1 MSTEEKK
8 ENKFNILLPVLKV
21 TSVVFCILGF
31 LCLVT
36 GDLIFY
42 GIGLELRKFF
52 LALFGYAS
60 FPLLIVAIYVGVLSF
75 AGISLRK
82 NKHFYAYLVSF
93 SVLLIIIAMVHI
105 ALAPSVQGNG
115 YFEYFGECWQAGLG
129 GFKTCTFG
137 GAFCS
142 LITYPLERFLST
154 VGSYIILAILLGLS
168 ILYFFRNK
176 IQKNT
181 EKPEKE
187 SGKTEKR
194 EDVAFSRKNG
204 KSKLFCSGE
213 DFDLREDVKN
223 SRNQG
228 REDSDDK
235 HGKYNAVFGSSAY
248 SSSASAAEQKPYSK
262 QYEDDLQSKKD
273 YILRPYTKIDINK
286 NNEDKGISDSV
297 NTRPTRRIE
306 DEIDLSEPKRDIFK
320 PKTRKPEEKR
330 PDFKQSDNN
339 GFSEFFGNSSAA
351 SYTPKQKE
359 EVYDIYGEPVDK
371 SKVKDYLNAT
381 SNKDA
386 YIPGDYDVYGRKDFE
401 RDVNKK
407 DAKSYGGVNDKL
419 FGSTRNKESVIDLSK
434 GKDDYKYTDSLS
446 RNDSAQER
454 EEVKSTYNSYDTK
467 EKEPTYTPFEPKE
480 KEPTYT
486 PFETKQKEP
495 SYSSNDVKQ
504 TESETEVSQTKPRFT
519 EKVTSNEKPAA
530 QQPVKAEQKHE
541 EEEENPYDLMPIN
554 YKYVYPPVSLLKNYV
569 RDDDLDEIRRFNE
582 EKSNVILDVLWR
594 AKIEAEIVRV
604 LNGPTVTRFDIAIPK
619 TASIKDVTKL
629 SDDLNLWLAS
639 AGSMRMIAPI
649 PGTSHIGIEVPNE
662 KRQTVGIRE
671 IVTSEGFIN
680 AKKTTLTF
688 ALGKNLVG
696 DCISLDIAKMPHL
709 LVAGATGTG
718 KSVCLNTML
727 TSLLMKYGP
736 DELRI
741 MIVDPK
747 IVEFAAFE
755 GIPHLMFNEMITSAD
770 KATAMLS
777 WAVKEM
783 ESRYQQLY
791 QAKVQNINDYNEKME
806 KLGQKKMNRI
816 LILIDE
822 FADLMSSNKATI
834 EEKIGRLAQKAR
846 AAGIHL
852 VLATQRP
859 SVDIMTG
866 SIKTNFTS
874 RISFKM
880 SSATDSMTILTEGGA
895 ESLLGNGDCLYRTSQ
910 MFATERVQDAFISK
924 GEMDAVIDYIKAH
937 NKCYYNTDALKA
949 INAEANPPAP
959 AESEQGSSSN
969 GNLNDDGSDN
979 LMYEALRYVIE
990 NNGVSISRLQR
1001 KYRIGFNRAASI
1013 VDWMT
1018 EKGYISQPLENKT
1031 RKILIS
1037 MEEYNKLMDEMN
1049 SNGEA

>member
-1 MSTEEKK
+1 MKAEEKK
-8 ENKFNILLPVLKV
+8 EGKIKILLPVLKV

-52 LALFGYAS
+52 LALFGFAS
-60 FPLLIVAIYVGVLSF
+60 FPFLLVVIYIGILSF
-75 AGISLRK
+75 AGISLRENK
-82 NKHFYAYLVSF
+82 NFYVYLVSMM
-93 SVLLIIIAMVHI
+93 VLAIIVLIVHI
-105 ALAPSVQGNG
+105 ALAPSIQGKS
-115 YFEYFGECWQAGLG
+115 YFEYFSECWKDGLG

-137 GAFCS
+137 GAVCS
-142 LITYPLERFLST
+142 LITYPLEKFLST
-154 VGSYIILAILLGLS
+154 VGSYIVLVIFLGLS
-168 ILYFFRNK
+168 VLYFFRNK
-176 IQKNT
+176 TQKKAPKNIETEQYVNT
-181 EKPEKE
+181 NEE
-187 SGKTEKR
+187 G
-194 EDVAFSRKNG
+194 FFFRKNG
-204 KSKLFCSGE
+204 KNKLFCSG
-213 DFDLREDVKN
+213 DAFDLKEDVKN
-223 SRNQG
+223 ARNQNQ
-228 REDSDDK
+228 EDLDDK
-235 HGKYNAVFGSSAY
+235 HGRYNAVFGASAY
-248 SSSASAAEQKPYSK
+248 SSEQKPYSR

-273 YILRPYTKIDINK
+273 YILKPYTKIDINK
-286 NNEDKGISDSV
+286 SSDDNGMSGSV
-297 NTRPTRRIE
+297 DTRATKRIE

-320 PKTRKPEEKR
+320 PKTKKTEEKR
-330 PDFKQSDNN
+330 SEFSQAETN

-351 SYTPKQKE
+351 NYAPKKKDE
-359 EVYDIYGEPVDK
+359 AYDIYGEPIDK
-371 SKVKDYLNAT
+371 SKVKNYLNSSINNET
-381 SNKDA
+381 YSSD
-386 YIPGDYDVYGRKDFE
+386 DYDVYDKKDLE
-401 RDVNKK
+401 RDLNQTRKTINQYR
-407 DAKSYGGVNDKL
+407 AVNDDL
-419 FGSTRNKESVIDLSK
+419 FGANGNNNNCVDLSK
-434 GKDDYKYTDSLS
+434 EKSDYNYVDNTLNENKIKTNDESATKYDSY
-446 RNDSAQER
+446 A
-454 EEVKSTYNSYDTK
+454 
-467 EKEPTYTPFEPKE
+467 
-480 KEPTYT
+480 
-486 PFETKQKEP
+486 TKQKE
-495 SYSSNDVKQ
+495 SGYNSFDKQKGNAENDLSS
-504 TESETEVSQTKPRFT
+504 KPRFM
-519 EKVTSNEKPAA
+519 EKNQANENS
-530 QQPVKAEQKHE
+530 VKLNKTEQKAD

-554 YKYVYPPVSLLKNYV
+554 YKYVHPPVSLLKNYI

-709 LVAGATGTG
+709 LIAGATGTG

-755 GIPHLMFNEMITSAD
+755 GIPHLMFNEMITSAE

-783 ESRYQQLY
+783 EARYQQLY
-791 QAKVQNINDYNEKME
+791 QAKVQNINDYNDKME

-822 FADLMSSNKATI
+822 FADLMSSNKASI

-880 SSATDSMTILTEGGA
+880 SSATDSVTILTEGGA
-895 ESLLGNGDCLYRTSQ
+895 ESLLGNGDCLYKTSQ
-910 MFATERVQDAFISK
+910 MFALERVQDAFISK
-924 GEMDAVIDYIKAH
+924 EEMDAVIDYIKAH
-937 NKCYYNTDALKA
+937 NKCYYNNDALKA
-949 INAEANPPAP
+949 INAEANPPA
-959 AESEQGSSSN
+959 STDNEQNSSSN

-1049 SNGEA
+1049 SNGES

>member
-52 LALFGYAS
+52 LALFGFAS
-60 FPLLIVAIYVGVLSF
+60 FPLLIVAIYVGILSF

-93 SVLLIIIAMVHI
+93 SVLLIIIAIVHI
-105 ALAPSVQGNG
+105 SLAPSVQGKG

-176 IQKNT
+176 IQKT
-181 EKPEKE
+181 TTKEEKGIDKNENSE
-187 SGKTEKR
+187 S
-194 EDVAFSRKNG
+194 VSYSRKNN

-223 SRNQG
+223 ARNQG
-228 REDSDDK
+228 REDSSDK
-235 HGKYNAVFGSSAY
+235 HGKYNAVFGSAAY
-248 SSSASAAEQKPYSK
+248 SSPAEQKPYSK

-286 NNEDKGISDSV
+286 NDDDKGISDSV
-297 NTRPTRRIE
+297 NTRPSRRIE

-330 PDFKQSDNN
+330 PDFTQSGNN

-351 SYTPKQKE
+351 SYTPKQKEKE

-386 YIPGDYDVYGRKDFE
+386 YIPDDYDIYGRKDFE
-401 RDVNKK
+401 RDINKK
-407 DAKSYGGVNDKL
+407 ETKPYGDVNDDLFGVNRK
-419 FGSTRNKESVIDLSK
+419 NESVIDLSK
-434 GKDDYKYTDSLS
+434 GKDDYKYTDNLS
-446 RNDSAQER
+446 GNNATQEK
-454 EEVKSTYNSYDTK
+454 EEIKPSYNS
-467 EKEPTYTPFEPKE
+467 FG
-480 KEPTYT
+480 
-486 PFETKQKEP
+486 TKQKEP
-495 SYSSNDVKQ
+495 SYSSNEVKQ
-504 TESETEVSQTKPRFT
+504 TESETEVSQAKPRFT
-519 EKVTSNEKPAA
+519 EKVSTYEKPAA
-530 QQPVKAEQKHE
+530 QPTDKAEQKPA

-736 DELRI
+736 DELRLI
-741 MIVDPK
+741 IVDPK

-755 GIPHLMFNEMITSAD
+755 GIPHLMFNEMITSAE

-783 ESRYQQLY
+783 EARYQQLY

-822 FADLMSSNKATI
+822 FADLMSSNKANI

-880 SSATDSMTILTEGGA
+880 SSTVDSMTILNEGGA
-895 ESLLGNGDCLYRTSQ
+895 EALLGNGDCLYRTSQ
-910 MFATERVQDAFISK
+910 MFAPERVQDAFISK

-937 NKCYYNTDALKA
+937 NKCYYNNDALKA

-959 AESEQGSSSN
+959 AETEQGSSSN

-1049 SNGEA
+1049 PNGEA

>member
-1 MSTEEKK
+1 MSKEEKNETK
-8 ENKFNILLPVLKV
+8 ESKSKILWPVLKV
-21 TSVVFCILGF
+21 TLVVFCILGF

-52 LALFGYAS
+52 LAFFGYAS
-60 FPLLIVAIYVGVLSF
+60 FPLLLVAIYVGILSF

-82 NKHFYAYLVSF
+82 NKHFYVYLVSF
-93 SVLLIIIAMVHI
+93 FVLLIIIAIVHI
-105 ALAPSVQGNG
+105 SLAPSVQGKG
-115 YFEYFGECWQAGLG
+115 YFEYFGECWKAGLG

-176 IQKNT
+176 IQKSTVKTDKEPDKT
-181 EKPEKE
+181 EKP
-187 SGKTEKR
+187 
-194 EDVAFSRKNG
+194 EDVAFSRKNN

-223 SRNQG
+223 VRNQG
-228 REDSDDK
+228 REDSSDK

-248 SSSASAAEQKPYSK
+248 SSSTSSAEQKPYSK

-286 NNEDKGISDSV
+286 NDDDKGISDSV

-320 PKTRKPEEKR
+320 PKTRKPEEKK
-330 PDFKQSDNN
+330 PDFTQSNNN
-339 GFSEFFGNSSAA
+339 GFSEFFGNSSAKT
-351 SYTPKQKE
+351 YTPKQKE

-386 YIPGDYDVYGRKDFE
+386 YISGDYDVYGRKDFE
-401 RDVNKK
+401 RDIGKEKK
-407 DAKSYGGVNDKL
+407 ETKSYGSVNDDL
-419 FGSTRNKESVIDLSK
+419 FGSSRNKENVIDLSK
-434 GKDDYKYTDSLS
+434 GKDEYKYTDNLS
-446 RNDSAQER
+446 IDNEIQEK
-454 EEVKSTYNSYDTK
+454 EEIKPTYNSYEKK
-467 EKEPTYTPFEPKE
+467 EKEPTYTS
-480 KEPTYT
+480 Y
-486 PFETKQKEP
+486 ETRQKET
-495 SYSSNDVKQ
+495 SYSSNEVKQ
-504 TESETEVSQTKPRFT
+504 TESEAEVSQTKPRFVDKIST
-519 EKVTSNEKPAA
+519 NEKPAA
-530 QQPVKAEQKHE
+530 QPTVKAEQKPAE
-541 EEEENPYDLMPIN
+541 DEENPYDLMPIN
-554 YKYVYPPVSLLKNYV
+554 YKYVYPPVSLLKNYI

-582 EKSNVILDVLWR
+582 EKSSVILDVLWR

-639 AGSMRMIAPI
+639 AGAMRMIAPI

-755 GIPHLMFNEMITSAD
+755 GIPHLMFNEMITSAE

-783 ESRYQQLY
+783 EARYQQLY

-880 SSATDSMTILTEGGA
+880 SSSVDSMTILNEGGA
-895 ESLLGNGDCLYRTSQ
+895 EALLGNGDCLYRTSQ

-969 GNLNDDGSDN
+969 GNLNEDGSDN